1 MGDVGMLLALEVDLG
16 IAVAAAAAEH
26 RVCRGWGLGIRGLG
40 SGLRG
45 GGSPGLTSSG
55 GVASAFAWKLLID
68 AQAFTSVPA
77 TENWSS
83 NKNGAISRWARIAAL
98 ILRDIAV
105 VTSRSRFLVN
115 AVGSQ
120 TGSSMPR
127 PTNQSDIRL

>member
-1 MGDVGMLLALEVDLG
+1 MGGVGMLLALEVALG
-16 IAVAAAAAEH
+16 IAVAAAAAVH
-26 RVCRGWGLGIRGLG
+26 RVCLGWGLGIRGLG

-45 GGSPGLTSSG
+45 GAPGLTSSG
-55 GVASAFAWKLLID
+55 GVASAFAWKLFID
-68 AQAFTSVPA
+68 TQAFTSVPSA
-77 TENWSS
+77 ENCSS
-83 NKNGAISRWARIAAL
+83 DNNGAISRWARIAA
-98 ILRDIAV
+98 ITLRDIVV